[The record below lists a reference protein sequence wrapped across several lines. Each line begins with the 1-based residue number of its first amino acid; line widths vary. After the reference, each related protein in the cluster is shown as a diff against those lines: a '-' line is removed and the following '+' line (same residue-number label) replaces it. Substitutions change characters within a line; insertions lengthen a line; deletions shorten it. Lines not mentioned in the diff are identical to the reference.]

1 MLQSFMRPVML
12 VFGFIVASKMTDVMG
27 GYLMSIYPMVVANI
41 QMSSLTGFLSIIMLV
56 AIFLMLSISI
66 INSCMSIM
74 YILPEAMWTFMG
86 AHSSQT
92 TQTGRNMEQS
102 VAGVAKTSSIAA
114 VAGPKGS
121 GSIGAKLGV
130 TNKRL
135 VEKEK
140 EAKKD
145 QKNNQSGQSGKGGR

>member
-1 MLQSFMRPVML
+1 
-12 VFGFIVASKMTDVMG
+12 
-27 GYLMSIYPMVVANI
+27 
-41 QMSSLTGFLSIIMLV
+41 
-56 AIFLMLSISI
+56 
-66 INSCMSIM
+66 MSIM

-92 TQTGRNMEQS
+92 TQLGKGMEQS
-102 VAGVAKTSSIAA
+102 VAGVAKGTSITAIA
-114 VAGPKGS
+114 GSKGS
-121 GSIGAKLGV
+121 GSIGAKLGA

-145 QKNNQSGQSGKGGR
+145 QKTEPPIQRK